1 MPFGS
6 SELVTSLFC
15 NAHPLALGIA
25 SFLCNKQSAAVG
37 SVGVDV
43 SKVTVLQAKALWAP
57 RTFQVYTNGNVMTL
71 LVLRSVC
78 H

>member
-43 SKVTVLQAKALWAP
+43 SKVTVLQAKGLWAP